1 MLACVLTNSMTVSP
15 SGNHIMYPNA
25 IASKPQPIC
34 GKKTLQQVPFASE
47 EGRRMFREALL
58 APLPNCF

>member
-1 MLACVLTNSMTVSP
+1 MTLSP